1 MSNLAKVYLAERPDA
16 SEVPDLG
23 ARLDAIVAELA
34 RSAPD
39 LSVEAEALVV
49 ALAGLPARIDALH
62 EDAALEVALALAC
75 ARNEA
80 AALAR
85 FERDYAPVVDQT
97 LRAMKLA
104 QDLREEVAQEV
115 RAKLLVADGGPP
127 RLVGYAG
134 RGSLRGLLK
143 VTATRAALTALR
155 KLGREA
161 PGDEAILDRSGE
173 RDPEL
178 AFLKERYRGVF
189 REAFEDAV
197 GALSPRDRNLLR
209 LHFLQKVTLES
220 LAEMYGMHR
229 ATVVRHLAKIRE
241 ALERATRR
249 GLRERLG
256 ADGREVEEVM
266 TLIQSRFDV
275 SVERMLRTR
284 DEP

>member
-1 MSNLAKVYLAERPDA
+1 MSSLAKVYLAERPDA
-16 SEVPDLG
+16 AEVPDLG
-23 ARLDAIVAELA
+23 ARLDAIVSELA
-34 RSAPD
+34 QSAPD
-39 LSVEAEALVV
+39 IHVDAEALAV
-49 ALAGLPARIDALH
+49 ALAGLPARVDALH

-80 AALAR
+80 GALAR
-85 FERDYAPVVDQT
+85 FERDYGCVVEQT
-97 LRAMKLA
+97 LRGMKLA
-104 QDLREEVAQEV
+104 QDVREEVAQEV
-115 RAKLLVADGGPP
+115 RTKLLVADGGPP

-143 VTATRAALTALR
+143 VTTTRAAITALR

-209 LHFLQKVTLES
+209 LHFLQKVTLEA

-229 ATVVRHLAKIRE
+229 ATVVRRLAKIRD
-241 ALERATRR
+241 ALERATRK

-284 DEP
+284 EE